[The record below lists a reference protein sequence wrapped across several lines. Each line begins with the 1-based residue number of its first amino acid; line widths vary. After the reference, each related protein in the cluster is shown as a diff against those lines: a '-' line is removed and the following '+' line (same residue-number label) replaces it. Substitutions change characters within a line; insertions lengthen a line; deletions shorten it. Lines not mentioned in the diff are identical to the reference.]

1 MLTNKNSQE
10 AEFEKE
16 WLSMEKYDFKILTLI
31 AVLAQN
37 GLAYRGKLKDM
48 CEFLGVANQTN
59 NKNKIKEAVNNLHKE
74 GYIYFIKD
82 GQTYT
87 LTLQVKAEKDRQIIR
102 IKKQWINMVRDTKG
116 ASWDTIL
123 RVWLYLIDNS
133 KEVIRNADIATDL
146 NMSISTVK
154 RVKSVLVDELHAIKC
169 TNKAKK
175 IGPDTYIRL
184 GQTIDTFAWID

>member
-1 MLTNKNSQE
+1 MFTDNNNQE

-59 NKNKIKEAVNNLHKE
+59 NKNKIKEAIENLQKD
-74 GYIYFIKD
+74 GYIYCIKD

-87 LTLQVKAEKDRQIIR
+87 LTLQVRAERDRQIIR
-102 IKKQWINMVRDTKG
+102 IKKQWVAMIKDVKG
-116 ASWDTIL
+116 AAWDTIL
-123 RVWLYLIDNS
+123 RVWLYLIDNH
-133 KEVIRNADIATDL
+133 KEIIRNADIATDL
-146 NMSISTVK
+146 NISVSTVK
-154 RVKSVLVDELHAIKC
+154 RVKTILVDELHAIKC
-169 TNKAKK
+169 TDRAKK
-175 IGPDTYIRL
+175 IAPGTYIKL